1 MSLKTR
7 KIIHTAFSI
16 VTSLILVAVGALFIT
31 QCIGIYN
38 SGDRPFTR
46 ESIGAAFK
54 EIMIPMLVFVIVTVA
69 GAIISVV
76 LPITEKKKPQK
87 NLHYTQIRLT
97 KLCDEKRLTKAE
109 LFDIRRE
116 KTLRYIIGG
125 GGIILFT
132 VSLIYPALYI
142 FSPDRFGSAGP
153 EAINSEF
160 IRAFCVLILCLV
172 PFALYLIFGTFALR
186 ASYQREIEV
195 LKGGSARISKENRAT
210 VNSNDIKPLI
220 SDENTVICTKN
231 SIPVSKK
238 LIFILQIAILCT
250 AVVLIVLGINN
261 GGVADVLEKAK
272 KVCSECIGLG

>member
-46 ESIGAAFK
+46 ESVGAAFK

-69 GAIISVV
+69 GTIISVV
-76 LPITEKKKPQK
+76 LPTTEKKKPQK

-116 KTLRYIIGG
+116 KTLRYIIVG

-132 VSLIYPALYI
+132 VSLIYPVLYV

-172 PFALYLIFGTFALR
+172 PFALYLIFGIFAFNT
-186 ASYQREIEV
+186 SYQREIEV
-195 LKGGSARISKENRAT
+195 LKSGTARISKEKRA
-210 VNSNDIKPLI
+210 
-220 SDENTVICTKN
+220 DEKITEQKQTILDERAVVFTKKTL
-231 SIPVSKK
+231 PVSKK
-238 LIFILQIAILCT
+238 LIFILQI
-250 AVVLIVLGINN
+250 VIVLAAATLIIMGINN
-261 GGVADVLEKAK
+261 GGIADVLEKAK

>member
-1 MSLKTR
+1 MSLKMK
-7 KIIHTAFSI
+7 KIIHTVFSI
-16 VTSLILVAVGALFIT
+16 ATSLILVAVGVLFIA

-38 SGDRPFTR
+38 SGERPFTR
-46 ESIGAAFK
+46 ESISSALK
-54 EIMIPMLVFVIVTVA
+54 EIMFPTLVFAIITAA

-87 NLHYTQIRLT
+87 NLHYTKIRLT
-97 KLCDEKRLTKAE
+97 KLCDEKRLTHTE
-109 LFDIRRE
+109 LCEIRRE
-116 KTLRYIIGG
+116 RTTRCFICG

-132 VSLIYPALYI
+132 VSLIYPVFYV
-142 FSPDRFGSAGP
+142 FSPNRFGSAGP

-160 IRAFCVLILCLV
+160 IRAFFVLILCLI
-172 PFALYLIFGTFALR
+172 PLTLYAMFGTFALR

-195 LKGGSARISKENRAT
+195 LKGGSARISKENRAS